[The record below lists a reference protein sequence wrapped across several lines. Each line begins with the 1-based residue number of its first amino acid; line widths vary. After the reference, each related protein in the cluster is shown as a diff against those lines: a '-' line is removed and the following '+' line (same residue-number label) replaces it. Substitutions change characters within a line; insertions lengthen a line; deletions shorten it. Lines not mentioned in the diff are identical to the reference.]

1 MLRKKVPQVNL
12 KSTILGAIALSCALS
27 CAATSAQAQAP
38 RVADSD
44 VVDAYEYMLA
54 RWLVLRQEALDF
66 KDGFKW
72 NEVVRREPGASA
84 RANPN
89 FDVALSEAWIAVDDT
104 SCTLINLPE
113 IKDRYYTVEI
123 VNGWGEVID
132 NINQRT
138 YPKHPFGTFALCLDK
153 AKVDLPAGA
162 QRVEVAGNTSRI
174 LMRIELSADPAEAL
188 ALQKQITMQ
197 ATGSPK
203 IDDAVAKP
211 DFPNDKLPGVEA
223 FDKTDEILASEAD
236 INKSMAEPQ
245 SKARAVAAAAADP
258 AQRAH
263 IDEVIHSQAVP
274 AFFAAIPKMSPAV
287 NGWVHPHLTGN
298 YGHDY
303 LMRSIVDFTGIWANT
318 PWEAVDFGGSRY
330 DGNQT
335 YTETYSKD
343 ALSALKTRY
352 FWSVTAVDSKDHRV
366 IPNPLNRYLLNNRSD
381 LKFNADG
388 SLTLVFAPK
397 LPDGVPQTNW
407 LPTPAGQEY
416 DLTYRF
422 YDPAKY
428 VVEGRYYPSLL
439 SIRP

>member
-188 ALQKQITMQ
+188 ALQ
-197 ATGSPK
+197 
-203 IDDAVAKP
+203 
-211 DFPNDKLPGVEA
+211 
-223 FDKTDEILASEAD
+223 
-236 INKSMAEPQ
+236 
-245 SKARAVAAAAADP
+245 
-258 AQRAH
+258 
-263 IDEVIHSQAVP
+263 
-274 AFFAAIPKMSPAV
+274 
-287 NGWVHPHLTGN
+287 
-298 YGHDY
+298 
-303 LMRSIVDFTGIWANT
+303 
-318 PWEAVDFGGSRY
+318 
-330 DGNQT
+330 
-335 YTETYSKD
+335 
-343 ALSALKTRY
+343 
-352 FWSVTAVDSKDHRV
+352 
-366 IPNPLNRYLLNNRSD
+366 
-381 LKFNADG
+381 
-388 SLTLVFAPK
+388 
-397 LPDGVPQTNW
+397 
-407 LPTPAGQEY
+407 
-416 DLTYRF
+416 
-422 YDPAKY
+422 
-428 VVEGRYYPSLL
+428 
-439 SIRP
+439 